1 MKKASFIAVAATA
14 TFMATAAT
22 AATLD
27 DVKAKGFIQCG
38 VTTGLAG
45 FAAPNNDGQW
55 EGFDVDFC
63 RAMAAAVFGDP
74 GKVKYTPTTAK
85 ERFTALQSG
94 EIDVLARN
102 TTWTFSRDVNLGF
115 EFVGVNYYDGQG
127 FMVKKSLGVKSGL
140 ELDGARVCVQ
150 SGTTTELNLADYFTA
165 NGMKYDSVVFDTAD
179 EVREA
184 YLKDTCDVYT

>member
-1 MKKASFIAVAATA
+1 MKIASFIAVAATA
-14 TFMATAAT
+14 TLMATAAT
-22 AATLD
+22 AGTLD

-45 FAAPNNDGQW
+45 FAAPDNSGKW
-55 EGFDVDFC
+55 VGFDVDIC
-63 RAMAAAVFGDP
+63 RAMAAAIFADP
-74 GKVKYTPTTAK
+74 EKVKYTPTTAK

-127 FMVKKSLGVKSGL
+127 FMVKKISW
-140 ELDGARVCVQ
+140 RQ
-150 SGTTTELNLADYFTA
+150 IRSGTEWCPRLRAVR
-165 NGMKYDSVVFDTAD
+165 YDNRT
-179 EVREA
+179 
-184 YLKDTCDVYT
+184 